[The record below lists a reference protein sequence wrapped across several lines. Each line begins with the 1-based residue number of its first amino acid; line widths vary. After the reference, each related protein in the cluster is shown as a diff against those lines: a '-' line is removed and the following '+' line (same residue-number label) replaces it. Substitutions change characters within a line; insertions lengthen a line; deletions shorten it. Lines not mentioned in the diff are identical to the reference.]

1 MNMNDQINDASAT
14 YLTDEKLLTTGHVR
28 EGENP
33 VSPDYKQTEVGIIP
47 IDWSVCLIG
56 DHAAV
61 KTGPFGSS
69 LHEKDY
75 VSDGTPII
83 TVEHLGSSG
92 ISQHNLPMVS
102 DEDRER
108 LKAYKLR
115 AGDIVFSRVGSIDR
129 NALVTSI
136 EAGWLFSGRLL
147 RLRLRPESQNPA
159 YWSHHFHSTP
169 FKKRVVEVAVGQTM
183 PSLNTNI
190 LKNISIVL
198 PSSRAEQ
205 TAIAN
210 VLSDVDTLIDSLE
223 ALIAKKQAIKTATM
237 QQLLT
242 GRTRLPQF
250 ARRDDGTTKGTKNT
264 ELGEIPEDW
273 EISALGEICNFAKGA
288 GLPKSDMDD
297 HAKYPC
303 IHYGQLFTD
312 YGPLIGTIKS
322 ATENYRPNS
331 VLSESNDILMPT
343 SDVTPNGLAK
353 ASCIKQDG
361 VILGGDILVIRSKPR
376 MLDGVFFSYL
386 VSIIRDRV
394 MQLVT
399 GSTVYHLYGA
409 EMAKLSTSRPR
420 IEEQEAIATL
430 LCEMDDE
437 IEALEKRLE
446 KTRQLKKGMMQEL
459 LTGRI
464 RLLRFLDG
472 EAEHVC

>member
-1 MNMNDQINDASAT
+1 MNDRINDASAAFIA
-14 YLTDEKLLTTGHVR
+14 DEKLIENSHSRVCGNTVPTG
-28 EGENP
+28 
-33 VSPDYKQTEVGIIP
+33 YKQTEVGIIP

-56 DHAAV
+56 AHAAV

-83 TVEHLGSSG
+83 TVEHLVSSG

-190 LKNISIVL
+190 LKNISVVL
-198 PSSRAEQ
+198 PTSRAEQ

-210 VLSDVDTLIDSLE
+210 VLSDVDALISELE
-223 ALIAKKQAIKTATM
+223 KLIAKKQAIKTATM

-250 ARRDDGTTKGTKNT
+250 SLNSDGSLKGTKNT

-273 EISALGEICNFAKGA
+273 EIVTLGDICAFAKGA
-288 GLPKSDMDD
+288 GLSKSEMDEN
-297 HAKYPC
+297 ATYPC
-303 IHYGQLFTD
+303 IHYGQLFTG
-312 YGPLIGTIKS
+312 YGPLIGTVKS

-343 SDVTPNGLAK
+343 SDVTPNGLAT

-376 MLDGVFFSYL
+376 VLDGIFFSYL
-386 VSIIRDRV
+386 ICIIRDRV

-399 GSTVYHLYGA
+399 GSSVYQLFGS
-409 EMAKLSTSRPR
+409 EMAKLLIARPAS
-420 IEEQEAIATL
+420 EEQEAIADV

-437 IEALEKRLE
+437 IEALKQRLD
-446 KTRQLKKGMMQEL
+446 KTRQLKQGMMQEL
-459 LTGRI
+459 LTGKT
-464 RLLRFLDG
+464 RL
-472 EAEHVC
+472 V